1 MAPGLP
7 LDNSRRPLIPS
18 LIPIGYTSAMARGW
32 ESKSVEDQID
42 NAKAD
47 RDAQA
52 TPKLSA
58 KDRERHTRTQ
68 SLRLSRSRIVSLL
81 ESARSERYRAQLKRS
96 LEHLDAQLREL
107 E

>member
-1 MAPGLP
+1 
-7 LDNSRRPLIPS
+7 
-18 LIPIGYTSAMARGW
+18 MARGW

-47 RDAQA
+47 RDAQV
-52 TPKLSA
+52 TPRLSA
-58 KDRERHTRTQ
+58 KDRERHTRAQ
-68 SLRLSRSRIVSLL
+68 SLRLSRARIVSLL
-81 ESARSERYRAQLKRS
+81 ERTQSERYRAQLERT